1 MQFKKQL
8 MVIFLAYFLVV
19 NESEAFFGHLFKL
32 ATKIIP
38 SLFRRKNQRSRS
50 IMKRDLENLFDPYQ
64 RNLELDRLL
73 KQLPNY

>member
-1 MQFKKQL
+1 

-38 SLFRRKNQRSRS
+38 SLFQRKKERSV
-50 IMKRDLENLFDPYQ
+50 MNRDLENLFDPYQ
-64 RNLELDRLL
+64 RNLEMDRLL
-73 KQLPNY
+73 KQLRNY

>member
-1 MQFKKQL
+1 MQWKKQL

-19 NESEAFFGHLFKL
+19 NESEAFFGSLFKL

-38 SLFRRKNQRSRS
+38 SLFRRKKERS

-64 RNLELDRLL
+64 RNLEMDRLL

>member
-1 MQFKKQL
+1 MQLKKQL
-8 MVIFLAYFLVV
+8 IVIFFTYFIVV
-19 NESEAFFGHLFKL
+19 NESEAFFGALFKL

-38 SLFRRKNQRSRS
+38 SLFRKRKGREVM
-50 IMKRDLENLFDPYQ
+50 MKRDLEQLFDPYQ